1 MQLGR
6 VVSRR
11 VDGGNGVKLKA
22 LLLAAAFS
30 AAMSGAANAAIVVW
44 EYTGLI
50 TIVNSGSEYAVNDRV
65 NFSMTLDTSATPE
78 PPFIFTPNTRSWPNA
93 LLSATFGTH
102 VISGPARGFN
112 ISDDTSFFPGAPLA
126 DNISGNIGTV
136 NLPGPRLSIGFT
148 AGPDVITSNATIPAV
163 PYHPSVFDLMF
174 VSYMS
179 PTGSY
184 WLELDNLAGVSAVP
198 EPATWAMMILGFAG
212 VGFLAY
218 RRSKKQQVAA
228 A

>member
-1 MQLGR
+1 ME
-6 VVSRR
+6 
-11 VDGGNGVKLKA
+11 LKA

-50 TIVNSGSEYAVNDRV
+50 TIVNSGSEYAVKDRV
-65 NFSMTLDTSATPE
+65 NFSMTLDTNAVPE
-78 PPFIFTPNTRSWPNA
+78 PPFFFTPNTTSWPNA

-102 VISGPARGFN
+102 VITGPTRGFN
-112 ISDDTSFFPGAPLA
+112 ISDNASFGQTIA
-126 DNISGNIGTV
+126 DNISGNIGTASF
-136 NLPGPRLSIGFT
+136 PGPRVSFGFT
-148 AGPDVITSNATIPAV
+148 ADTDVITSHSIIPSA
-163 PYHPSVFDLMF
+163 PYHPSVFQAMF
-174 VSYMS
+174 VSYTS

-198 EPATWAMMILGFAG
+198 EPSTWAMMILGFAG

-218 RRSKKQQVAA
+218 RRGRKQQALAA
-228 A
+228 

>member
-6 VVSRR
+6 VVSVR
-11 VDGGNGVKLKA
+11 VQGGNGVKLRA

-65 NFSMTLDTSATPE
+65 NFSMTLDTSAVPE
-78 PPFIFTPNTRSWPNA
+78 PPFIFTPNTKSWPNA
-93 LLSATFGTH
+93 FLSATFGAH
-102 VISGPARGFN
+102 VITGPTRGFN
-112 ISDDTSFFPGAPLA
+112 ISDNTSFFPGAPLA
-126 DNISGNIGTV
+126 DNISANIGTGSI
-136 NLPGPRLSIGFT
+136 PGPQLSIGFT
-148 AGPDVITSNATIPAV
+148 AGPDVITSNAIIPAV

-198 EPATWAMMILGFAG
+198 EPSTWAMMILGFAG
-212 VGFLAY
+212 IGFLAY
-218 RRSKKQQVAA
+218 RRSRKPQAVAA
-228 A
+228 